1 MSAVVCPMVH
11 RDLFV
16 RREKR
21 LVVPI
26 VHREAADRLLRLEQ
40 VCPVG
45 QFFRLGH
52 PQHVRGDRLDP
63 KRRLAELAQVDPLV
77 VVFHHVLADWHVRCL
92 HFPIELV
99 SVVLRAAP
107 VSTPPRNE
115 AVVLA
120 DR

>member
-11 RDLFV
+11 RGLFV

-26 VHREAADRLLRLEQ
+26 VHREEADRLLRLEQ

-45 QFFRLGH
+45 QFSRLGH
-52 PQHVRGDRLDP
+52 PLRGPGDRLDL
-63 KRRLAELAQVDPLV
+63 KRRLAERAQVDPLV
-77 VVFHHVLADWHVRCL
+77 VVCRHVLVDWNARCL
-92 HFPIELV
+92 YFPIELV
-99 SVVLRAAP
+99 SVVLLAAP
-107 VSTPPRNE
+107 VLTPLRNE
-115 AVVLA
+115 AVALA